1 MGEKYVAQ
9 FTMWHKQHANN
20 RQKRAAIL
28 ASRSKDPGVI
38 VDLPDEPTADA
49 VEAADKKDRTGVEA
63 ST

>member
-1 MGEKYVAQ
+1 
-9 FTMWHKQHANN
+9 MWHKQHANN

>member
-9 FTMWHKQHANN
+9 STMWLEQHANN
-20 RQKRAAIL
+20 RQKRAAML